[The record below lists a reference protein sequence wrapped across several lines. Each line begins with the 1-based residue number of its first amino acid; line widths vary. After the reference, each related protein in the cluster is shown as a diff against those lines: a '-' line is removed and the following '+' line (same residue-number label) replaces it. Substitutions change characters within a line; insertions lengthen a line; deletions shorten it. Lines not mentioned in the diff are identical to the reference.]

1 MRARQAVDTV
11 RRLTEREREILGS
24 VAEARSNR
32 SIAQALSISPKTVE
46 GASGIIFAKLGL
58 EDHLGDNRR
67 VLAVLAYLDGSGA

>member
-1 MRARQAVDTV
+1 VRARQAVDTV

-46 GASGIIFAKLGL
+46 GAIGIIFAKLGL
-58 EDHLGDNRR
+58 EDHNRR
-67 VLAVLAYLDGSGA
+67 VLST